1 MPTTTC
7 PACNHTFDP
16 ANVESESTSDPS
28 VQHWFTSDNSSSGP
42 ISTTEAYTA
51 YLRSIDG
58 PPVSRKRF
66 VADLAY
72 LGVEEV
78 NDDGEAVLLRD

>member
-1 MPTTTC
+1 LVPQCDRRTTLQLR
-7 PACNHTFDP
+7 A
-16 ANVESESTSDPS
+16 
-28 VQHWFTSDNSSSGP
+28 SSR
-42 ISTTEAYTA
+42 E
-51 YLRSIDG
+51 
-58 PPVSRKRF
+58 RF

>member
-1 MPTTTC
+1 M
-7 PACNHTFDP
+7 
-16 ANVESESTSDPS
+16 
-28 VQHWFTSDNSSSGP
+28 QHWFTSDNSSSGP

-58 PPVSRKRF
+58 PPVSRQRF

-72 LGVEEV
+72 FGVEEV